1 MVRSQTEV
9 LQNKT
14 DSAMLSTALRTNVK
28 LYQPGLSRRILLE
41 KYRRMKLSCPC
52 LKNSDGLGSVQTWR
66 GVGMSPSV
74 APKFCFYA
82 CHARTLYH
90 RVKLRKKSE
99 SLRLFFECLLHARH
113 TYGGGFRVCLLA
125 KIKVVLR
132 HGLNGCSCEGA
143 TMLYIG
149 WVHYVASNKFNNIDS
164 L

>member
-1 MVRSQTEV
+1 
-9 LQNKT
+9 
-14 DSAMLSTALRTNVK
+14 
-28 LYQPGLSRRILLE
+28 
-41 KYRRMKLSCPC
+41 MKLSCPC
-52 LKNSDGLGSVQTWR
+52 LKNFDGLGSVHIWR

-90 RVKLRKKSE
+90 RVKVRKKSE

-132 HGLNGCSCEGA
+132 HGLNGCSCGGA
-143 TMLYIG
+143 TMLYIR
-149 WVHYVASNKFNNIDS
+149 WVHYVASNEFNNIDS